1 MQGDSLCVTALV
13 PCPRGPCIAS
23 VPVSQR
29 LLLLL
34 ACVDDCH
41 TSVNLG
47 SFTKIILDVVL
58 VTVLLLRKD
67 TMTKQFFFLKL
78 DLLKKNPNSHSLPF
92 FIFLFLQLLFKKKK
106 EHLMGV
112 HL

>member
-41 TSVNLG
+41 MSVNLG

-67 TMTKQFFFLKL
+67 TMTKQFFF
-78 DLLKKNPNSHSLPF
+78 
-92 FIFLFLQLLFKKKK
+92 FLN
-106 EHLMGV
+106 
-112 HL
+112 

>member
-41 TSVNLG
+41 MSVNLG

-78 DLLKKNPNSHSLPF
+78 DLLKKKSKLPLPPFFYF
-92 FIFLFLQLLFKKKK
+92 FIFATLI
-106 EHLMGV
+106 
-112 HL
+112 